1 VLGDHQD
8 AAVAEAWLRAH
19 SRGAALVAG
28 ELVAAQR
35 AERAALR
42 AAWPDAWLAADD
54 KKLRKWLS

>member
-1 VLGDHQD
+1 MLGDHQD
-8 AAVAEAWLRAH
+8 AAVAEAWLRRN

-42 AAWPDAWLAADD
+42 AAWPETWRNADR
-54 KKLRKWLS
+54 KKLRTWL